1 MGIFSI
7 YPIDGP
13 SCFVSEGVFLLFPRG
28 SMLALPLKGF
38 LLSFRGET
46 SVHTAG
52 IPALPKGFIFALPCQ
67 TMKRGTKQ
75 TNIWNSC
82 FKTW

>member
-7 YPIDGP
+7 CPIDGP

-52 IPALPKGFIFALPCQ
+52 IPALPKGVHFCSPLSDYEEGD
-67 TMKRGTKQ
+67 K
-75 TNIWNSC
+75 TNKHME
-82 FKTW
+82 FLF